1 MAAGVGR
8 LADACQHARQL
19 ADAGVVEQ
27 ELGVRDRAAAGL
39 TLRDRQLRVG
49 EGRHLREMRHTQ
61 HLVLTSQRGQRPPD
75 GGARFSADTG
85 VDLVEHEGGRRR
97 REYDAKCKHRARELP
112 AGGRPG
118 QGPGR
123 LARIGRQQEHDLVGA
138 VLPRRRH
145 VAGLH
150 GDLEPGRG
158 HREGP
163 EIALHGGRE
172 RAGSRSA
179 RLREPLR
186 RGGDCLGGR
195 GQVALDAG
203 SPGVP
208 VLELGQPFR
217 GLDSVPLHVR
227 ERRTV
232 LAHQLAQAGAALLH
246 VGQALRVGNDRLG
259 RRPHLVVEL
268 GRFDLQR
275 ADAFRDRFERV
286 TPGQRRDCG
295 AERVLGRTLELGVR
309 GFERGAVRFRVGE
322 DLLLG
327 CECRFFVGV
336 VDGGG
341 GDLVQLVAQQVD
353 LPRARSVVA
362 AERGQLGF
370 DATPRLVRVGER
382 GARAALA
389 GSPAKRSSI
398 ARCSDGWSSD
408 WWAC

>member
-1 MAAGVGR
+1 
-8 LADACQHARQL
+8 
-19 ADAGVVEQ
+19 
-27 ELGVRDRAAAGL
+27 
-39 TLRDRQLRVG
+39 
-49 EGRHLREMRHTQ
+49 MR
-61 HLVLTSQRGQRPPD
+61 
-75 GGARFSADTG
+75 
-85 VDLVEHEGGRRR
+85 
-97 REYDAKCKHRARELP
+97 
-112 AGGRPG
+112 
-118 QGPGR
+118 
-123 LARIGRQQEHDLVGA
+123 
-138 VLPRRRH
+138 
-145 VAGLH
+145 
-150 GDLEPGRG
+150 
-158 HREGP
+158 
-163 EIALHGGRE
+163 
-172 RAGSRSA
+172 
-179 RLREPLR
+179 
-186 RGGDCLGGR
+186 
-195 GQVALDAG
+195 G

-246 VGQALRVGNDRLG
+246 VGQALRVGDDRLG

-309 GFERGAVRFRVGE
+309 GFERVAVRFRVGE

-398 ARCSDGWSSD
+398 ARCSDGCEQRLVGVLTVQVDEVAAALAELGRGGQMPVEVAASAARCRNRPASGPLRRRRSRSVLRHAPRSAPSRTSDASARPPQSRSSASTINVLPAPVSPVMTVMPGPERHQELGD
-408 WWAC
+408 DAEVLDAELVQHRLPVRKVELRLQDLVEVARPQAGQPQRLGCGAAS